1 MENVEEEK
9 MIDKKEWNKLKKKQ
23 NLLRQAS
30 AILNVKDE
38 DLPRIIERFQNE
50 IKEMEKNFG
59 KL

>member
-1 MENVEEEK
+1 MESIEEEK
-9 MIDKKEWNKLKKKQ
+9 MINKKEWDKLKKKQ

-30 AILNVKDE
+30 NIISVKDE

-50 IKEMEKNFG
+50 IKEMEEKFG

>member
-9 MIDKKEWNKLKKKQ
+9 MIDKKEWDKLKKKQ
-23 NLLRQAS
+23 ILLRQAS

-59 KL
+59 RL

>member
-23 NLLRQAS
+23 NILRQAS

-50 IKEMEKNFG
+50 IKEMEKKFG

>member
-1 MENVEEEK
+1 

>member
-9 MIDKKEWNKLKKKQ
+9 MIDKKEWDKLKKKQ

-50 IKEMEKNFG
+50 IKEMEKNFER
-59 KL
+59 L

>member
-50 IKEMEKNFG
+50 IKEMEKKFG

>member
-1 MENVEEEK
+1 
-9 MIDKKEWNKLKKKQ
+9 MIDKKEWDRLKKKQ

-30 AILNVKDE
+30 DILSVKDE

-50 IKEMEKNFG
+50 IREMEEKFG